1 LPEAT
6 KSAAQP
12 AQPQKAKAML
22 AARPS
27 FSSKLDFVTIQ
38 DFEQTG
44 VFDGAVKD
52 VDAVI
57 HVASVC
63 PISSYLFSL
72 FE

>member
-1 LPEAT
+1 
-6 KSAAQP
+6 
-12 AQPQKAKAML
+12 ML
-22 AARPS
+22 AARPTYT
-27 FSSKLDFVTIQ
+27 KLDFVTIQ

-72 FE
+72 FGWGSICFKGHADKDGL